1 MIFQQLAYLTTPER
15 AEYISAAAAESGFSE
30 FIIEKDFW
38 VVWLLEHL
46 FAISPELG
54 PFTFKGGTSLSKGF
68 KAIQRFSEDIDVS
81 ISRTTLGFDDEAYFY
96 NAPSPKETKRRVEQI
111 REKVRSYTTGSL
123 LPALRARIDGTLSG
137 EWSLETHE
145 PGSLRFRYPTAQLG
159 TLGYIRPDV
168 LIESSG
174 MRTAGQ
180 PRTSR

>member
-96 NAPSPKETKRRVEQI
+96 NAPSPKEQSAESSRFARR
-111 REKVRSYTTGSL
+111 Y
-123 LPALRARIDGTLSG
+123 AA
-137 EWSLETHE
+137 
-145 PGSLRFRYPTAQLG
+145 
-159 TLGYIRPDV
+159 IRPARCCPHYAQ
-168 LIESSG
+168 E
-174 MRTAGQ
+174 
-180 PRTSR
+180 